1 MNNLTL
7 FPNFTISD
15 LDRSRNI
22 LITGGPG
29 VGMSKYL
36 LDLIYQDI
44 TSERPIIIF
53 DRYGDLI
60 EEILSYSAK
69 EIQQK
74 IAYIDLGNKDYP
86 VGLNLFEDKGEGTRE
101 NISNFLINLMYNLYD
116 PNRTG
121 VIGPRFEHAVRNA
134 VSTIIYDEKS
144 SFLELLRCLTDSEY
158 VKKVLPKVSDPVVQN
173 YWNKQ
178 VTQTSDFHKSEILD
192 YIVSKLSIFVT
203 DKMMRSILCQS
214 KSSINFFS
222 LVSDNKIILFNFGN
236 LRQYSD
242 ANKVITSILLYK
254 LVNELKKNRVNPPI
268 NLFIDE
274 AVSWPATFITEMLTE
289 NRRYG
294 VNLVVTTNKISE
306 ANTPLKRT
314 LLKTGSVISFRLSS
328 SDAEI
333 IAPEYHNNKITIDS
347 LCLLK
352 KYHAYI
358 KSLQDGDV
366 VIKDEPVDFKKE
378 HIALDSNKERND
390 EIKKQSQQKYGVN
403 LKEVEEDI
411 QNRMK

>member
-1 MNNLTL
+1 M
-7 FPNFTISD
+7 
-15 LDRSRNI
+15 
-22 LITGGPG
+22 
-29 VGMSKYL
+29 
-36 LDLIYQDI
+36 
-44 TSERPIIIF
+44 
-53 DRYGDLI
+53 
-60 EEILSYSAK
+60 
-69 EIQQK
+69 
-74 IAYIDLGNKDYP
+74 
-86 VGLNLFEDKGEGTRE
+86 
-101 NISNFLINLMYNLYD
+101 
-116 PNRTG
+116 
-121 VIGPRFEHAVRNA
+121 
-134 VSTIIYDEKS
+134 
-144 SFLELLRCLTDSEY
+144 
-158 VKKVLPKVSDPVVQN
+158 
-173 YWNKQ
+173 
-178 VTQTSDFHKSEILD
+178 
-192 YIVSKLSIFVT
+192 
-203 DKMMRSILCQS
+203 
-214 KSSINFFS
+214 
-222 LVSDNKIILFNFGN
+222 
-236 LRQYSD
+236 
-242 ANKVITSILLYK
+242 
-254 LVNELKKNRVNPPI
+254 NELKKNRVNTPI

>member
-254 LVNELKKNRVNPPI
+254 LMNELKKNRVNTPI

>member
-7 FPNFTISD
+7 SPEITLSD

-22 LITGGPG
+22 LITGSPG

-36 LDLIYQDI
+36 LDLINQDI
-44 TSERPIIIF
+44 IASRPIILF
-53 DRYGDLI
+53 DQYGDLI
-60 EEILSYSAK
+60 EEILSITTK
-69 EIQQK
+69 ELPPK

-86 VGLNLFEDKGEGTRE
+86 VGLNLFEEKGEGKRE
-101 NISNFLINLMYNLYD
+101 DTSNFLINLMYDLYD

-134 VSTIIYDEKS
+134 VSTIMYDEKS

-158 VKKVLPKVSDPVVQN
+158 VKNVLPKVSDPVVQN

-178 VTQTSDFHKSEILD
+178 VAQTSDFHKSEVLD

-214 KSSINFFS
+214 KSSINFS
-222 LVSDNKIILFNFGN
+222 TLISDNRIILFNFGN
-236 LRQYSD
+236 LRKFND
-242 ANKVITSILLYK
+242 ANKVVTSILLYK
-254 LVNELKKNRVNPPI
+254 LIDELKNNRVNTPV
-268 NLFIDE
+268 NLYIDE
-274 AVSWPATFITEMLTE
+274 AVSWPTTFIAEMLTE

-294 VNLVVTTNKISE
+294 VNLVLTTSKISE
-306 ANTPLKRT
+306 ANTQLKRS
-314 LLKTGSVISFRLSS
+314 LLRIGSVISFRLTT

-333 IAPEYHNNKITIDS
+333 ITPEYHSQKISIDT

-352 KYHAYI
+352 KYQAYI
-358 KSLQDGDV
+358 KSIQDGDV
-366 VIKDEPVDFKKE
+366 VIKEEPADFNKE
-378 HIALDSNKERND
+378 YPSLDSNKAKND
-390 EIKKQSQQKYGVN
+390 EIKRQSQQKYGVN
-403 LKEVEEDI
+403 LKDVEEDI